1 MLIGQMHLRA
11 IASGAVSLA
20 FRRWRVPTVKAG
32 GTLRTPIGVLA
43 IDAVDVVRESDIT
56 DAEAIGAGYDSK
68 ASLLAEL
75 ARRSGETYRIR
86 LRLAGP
92 DPRLELRK
100 RSARSD
106 AEQAQLLGALDRLE
120 RYSKQGPWC
129 EAALATIARH
139 PGRRAADLADEL
151 GWEKDWLKTSVR
163 KLKELGLTESL
174 ETGYRLSPRGL
185 SALAMLRRRRRQ
197 P

>member
-1 MLIGQMHLRA
+1 MLIRQAHLHA
-11 IASGAVSLA
+11 IASGTVSLA

-56 DAEAIGAGYDSK
+56 DAEAIGAGYASK

-75 ARRSGETYRIR
+75 ARRSGQTYRIR

-92 DPRLELRK
+92 DPRLALRE
-100 RSARSD
+100 RSSLSSG
-106 AEQAQLLGALDRLE
+106 EQEQLLGALARLD
-120 RYSKQGPWC
+120 RYSKRGPWC
-129 EAALATIARH
+129 ETTLEAIASH
-139 PGRRAADLADEL
+139 PGRRAAQLADDL

-163 KLKELGLTESL
+163 KLKELGLTASL

-185 SALAMLRRRRRQ
+185 SAVAMLRRRRRQ

>member
-1 MLIGQMHLRA
+1 
-11 IASGAVSLA
+11 
-20 FRRWRVPTVKAG
+20 VKAG
-32 GTLRTPIGVLA
+32 GTLRTSIGVLA
-43 IDAVDVVRESDIT
+43 IDAVDVVDEVDIT
-56 DAEAIGAGYDSK
+56 DAEAAAAGYASK
-68 ASLLAEL
+68 AALIAEL

-92 DPRLELRK
+92 DPRVELRK
-100 RSARSD
+100 RASLYG
-106 AEQAQLLGALDRLE
+106 AEQEQLLGALDRLD

-151 GWEKDWLKTSVR
+151 GWEKEWLKTSVR

-174 ETGYRLSPRGL
+174 ETGYRLSPRGR
-185 SALAMLRRRRRQ
+185 STLAVLRGRRRQ